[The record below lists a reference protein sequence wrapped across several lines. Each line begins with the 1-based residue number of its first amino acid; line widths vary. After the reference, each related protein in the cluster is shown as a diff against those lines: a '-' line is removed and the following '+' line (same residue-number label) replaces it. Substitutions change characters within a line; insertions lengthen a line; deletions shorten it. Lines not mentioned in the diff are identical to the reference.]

1 MGLGFVNANDFGHGI
16 NLLVRLSLV
25 KPSLES
31 VDKLPSASAVV
42 GAKVRGSGL
51 AFQRCLL
58 IQDLNGLVR
67 HQPVDMFYE

>member
-1 MGLGFVNANDFGHGI
+1 VGLGLVNANDFGHDI
-16 NLLVRLSLV
+16 NVLVRLSLAR
-25 KPSLES
+25 PNLES
-31 VDKLPSASAVV
+31 VDKLPSASAVF

-67 HQPVDMFYE
+67 HQQVDMFYE